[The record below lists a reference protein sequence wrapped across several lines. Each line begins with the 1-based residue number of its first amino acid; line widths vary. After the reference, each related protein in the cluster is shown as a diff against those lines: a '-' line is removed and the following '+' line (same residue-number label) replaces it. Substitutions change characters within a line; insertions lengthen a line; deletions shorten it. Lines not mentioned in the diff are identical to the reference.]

1 MVLNIFIALMHL
13 VMLYA
18 FMCNRLEYG
27 SDSQIGKRIH
37 IRILGK
43 GNNFWKKTS

>member
-1 MVLNIFIALMHL
+1 MALNIFIALMQL

-18 FMCNRLEYG
+18 FMCNGLEYS
-27 SDSQIGKRIH
+27 SDSQIGKRFH